1 MAFFEINVQLELR
14 NYVKSLNTIYFL
26 YLINLM
32 KTYVTWIV
40 VATIVLVLALVAAA
54 TQVPI
59 VTTNAQNMT
68 EGGAAQNQTETT
80 SMTATN
86 FTAQKTAISTV
97 DTLPGH
103 EMHQAVVVLPQ
114 RTDGKIWVG
123 TLSWSA
129 SKPVEVRLL
138 QNYDA
143 NVRPDAVHGKPVTAP
158 FAQGESAISL
168 LLQTNGA
175 GTVPSYNAGS
185 MNFAASQ
192 VAFHT
197 LGGVPFTVTYT
208 VDAEAKSLTS

>member
-1 MAFFEINVQLELR
+1 MKTELR
-14 NYVKSLNTIYFL
+14 
-26 YLINLM
+26 
-32 KTYVTWIV
+32 WIV
-40 VATIVLVLALVAAA
+40 AAITTVLVLALVAVA

-59 VTTNAQNMT
+59 VTTNAQIMT
-68 EGGAAQNQTETT
+68 EEGAVQQGEIGATQNQTETT
-80 SMTATN
+80 SMTDTT
-86 FTAQKTAISTV
+86 FTAQETATSVV

-103 EMHQAVVVLPQ
+103 EMHQAVIVLPQ
-114 RTDGKIWVG
+114 RTDGMIWVG
-123 TLSWSA
+123 TLSWSS

-138 QNYDA
+138 QDYDQSVTVDEA
-143 NVRPDAVHGKPVTAP
+143 HGKPVTAP
-158 FAQGESAISL
+158 FAEGESAISL

>member
-1 MAFFEINVQLELR
+1 
-14 NYVKSLNTIYFL
+14 
-26 YLINLM
+26 M

-40 VATIVLVLALVAAA
+40 VATIVLALVAAV

-59 VTTNAQNMT
+59 VTTNAQLALPELNMT
-68 EGGAAQNQTETT
+68 EGGTTQNQTETT

-103 EMHQAVVVLPQ
+103 EMHQAVIVLPQ
-114 RTDGKIWVG
+114 RTDGKVWIG

-143 NVRPDAVHGKPVTAP
+143 NVKPDAAHGKPVTAP

-197 LGGVPFTVTYT
+197 LGGVPFSVTYT
-208 VDAEAKSLTS
+208 IDAEAKSLTS

>member
-1 MAFFEINVQLELR
+1 MR
-14 NYVKSLNTIYFL
+14 NSFR
-26 YLINLM
+26 
-32 KTYVTWIV
+32 KTDVRWIV
-40 VATIVLVLALVAAA
+40 VATTTVLVLALVAAA
-54 TQVPI
+54 TQFPI
-59 VTTNAQNMT
+59 LTTNAQIT
-68 EGGAAQNQTETT
+68 TGGAAAQNQTETT
-80 SMTATN
+80 SMTATT
-86 FTAQKTAISTV
+86 FTAQKTGTSTV

-103 EMHQAVVVLPQ
+103 QLHQAVVVLPQ
-114 RTDGKIWVG
+114 RTDGMVWVG
-123 TLSWSA
+123 TLSWSS

-138 QNYDA
+138 QNYDT
-143 NVRPDAVHGKPVTAP
+143 NVTPDEAHGKPVTAP

-197 LGGVPFTVTYT
+197 LGGIPFTVTYT

>member
-1 MAFFEINVQLELR
+1 MLTSFICCN
-14 NYVKSLNTIYFL
+14 FL
-26 YLINLM
+26 YINPIM
-32 KTYVTWIV
+32 KTHVKWIV
-40 VATIVLVLALVAAA
+40 VATTALVLALVVAVP
-54 TQVPI
+54 QVPI
-59 VTTNAQNMT
+59 VTTSAQNMT
-68 EGGAAQNQTETT
+68 GGAAAQNQTGMTPETT
-80 SMTATN
+80 ETTATN
-86 FTAQKTAISTV
+86 VTVQKTATSIV

-103 EMHQAVVVLPQ
+103 QMHQAVVVLPQ
-114 RTDGKIWVG
+114 RIDGEVWVG

-143 NVRPDAVHGKPVTAP
+143 NVNPDEAHGKPVTAP

-208 VDAEAKSLTS
+208 VDAEAKSLTSLE

>member
-1 MAFFEINVQLELR
+1 MKTELR
-14 NYVKSLNTIYFL
+14 
-26 YLINLM
+26 
-32 KTYVTWIV
+32 WIV
-40 VATIVLVLALVAAA
+40 AAITTVLVLALVAVA

-59 VTTNAQNMT
+59 VTTNAQIMT
-68 EGGAAQNQTETT
+68 EEGAAQQQGEIGATQNQTETT
-80 SMTATN
+80 SMTDTT
-86 FTAQKTAISTV
+86 FTAQKTATSVV
-97 DTLPGH
+97 DSLPGH
-103 EMHQAVVVLPQ
+103 EMHQAVIVLPQ
-114 RTDGKIWVG
+114 RTDGMIWVG
-123 TLSWSA
+123 TLSWSS

-138 QNYDA
+138 QDYDQS
-143 NVRPDAVHGKPVTAP
+143 VTPDEAHGKPVTAP
-158 FAQGESAISL
+158 FAEGESAISL

>member
-1 MAFFEINVQLELR
+1 
-14 NYVKSLNTIYFL
+14 
-26 YLINLM
+26 M
-32 KTYVTWIV
+32 KTDVRRIV
-40 VATIVLVLALVAAA
+40 APITTVLVLALVAAA
-54 TQVPI
+54 IQVPTI
-59 VTTNAQNMT
+59 TTNAQNMT
-68 EGGAAQNQTETT
+68 GGEEEGGAAQQTGGAAQNQTETT

-97 DTLPGH
+97 DSLPGH
-103 EMHQAVVVLPQ
+103 EMHQAVIVLPQ

-123 TLSWSA
+123 TLSWSS

-138 QNYDA
+138 QNYDES
-143 NVRPDAVHGKPVTAP
+143 VTPDEAHGKPVTAP

-185 MNFAASQ
+185 MDFAASQ

>member
-1 MAFFEINVQLELR
+1 
-14 NYVKSLNTIYFL
+14 
-26 YLINLM
+26 M
-32 KTYVTWIV
+32 KTTHKPNVRWIV
-40 VATIVLVLALVAAA
+40 AAITTVLVLALVAAA

-59 VTTNAQNMT
+59 VTTNAQIMT
-68 EGGAAQNQTETT
+68 GEGGAAQNQTEMT
-80 SMTATN
+80 SMTATT
-86 FTAQKTAISTV
+86 FTAQKTATSIV
-97 DTLPGH
+97 DSLPGH
-103 EMHQAVVVLPQ
+103 EMHQAVIVLPQ
-114 RTDGKIWVG
+114 RSDGMVWVG
-123 TLSWSA
+123 TLSWSS

-138 QNYDA
+138 QNYDES
-143 NVRPDAVHGKPVTAP
+143 VTPDDAHGKPVTAP

>member
-1 MAFFEINVQLELR
+1 
-14 NYVKSLNTIYFL
+14 
-26 YLINLM
+26 
-32 KTYVTWIV
+32 
-40 VATIVLVLALVAAA
+40 VATTVLVLALVAAA

-59 VTTNAQNMT
+59 VTTNAQIMT
-68 EGGAAQNQTETT
+68 GEGGAAQNQTEMT
-80 SMTATN
+80 SMTATT

-97 DTLPGH
+97 DSLPGH
-103 EMHQAVVVLPQ
+103 ETHQAVIVLPQ
-114 RTDGKIWVG
+114 RTDGMIWVG
-123 TLSWSA
+123 TLSWSS

-138 QNYDA
+138 QNYDES
-143 NVRPDAVHGKPVTAP
+143 VTPDEAHGKPVTAP

-185 MNFAASQ
+185 MDFAASQ

-208 VDAEAKSLTS
+208 VDAEAKSLTN

>member
-1 MAFFEINVQLELR
+1 MR
-14 NYVKSLNTIYFL
+14 NSFR
-26 YLINLM
+26 
-32 KTYVTWIV
+32 KTDARWIA
-40 VATIVLVLALVAAA
+40 VAAITTVLVLALVVASA

-59 VTTNAQNMT
+59 VITTNAQIMT
-68 EGGAAQNQTETT
+68 EEGATQQQEGGVAAQNQTDTT
-80 SMTATN
+80 SMTDTT
-86 FTAQKTAISTV
+86 FTAQKTATSVV
-97 DTLPGH
+97 DSLPGH
-103 EMHQAVVVLPQ
+103 QLHQAVVVLPQ
-114 RTDGKIWVG
+114 RTDGMVWVG
-123 TLSWSA
+123 TLSWSS

-138 QNYDA
+138 QNYDES
-143 NVRPDAVHGKPVTAP
+143 VTPDEAHGKPVTAP

-208 VDAEAKSLTS
+208 VDAEAKSLTN

>member
-1 MAFFEINVQLELR
+1 MVG
-14 NYVKSLNTIYFL
+14 KPT
-26 YLINLM
+26 M
-32 KTYVTWIV
+32 KTHVTWIV
-40 VATIVLVLALVAAA
+40 VAAATTIVLVLALLAAA

-59 VTTNAQNMT
+59 VTTNAQIIT
-68 EGGAAQNQTETT
+68 GGAATAQNQTGATPETT

-86 FTAQKTAISTV
+86 FTAQKTAMSTV

-103 EMHQAVVVLPQ
+103 EGHQAVVVLPQ

-138 QNYDA
+138 QDYDA
-143 NVRPDAVHGKPVTAP
+143 SVQPDQAHGKPVTAP

-197 LGGVPFTVTYT
+197 LGGVPFIVTYT
-208 VDAEAKSLTS
+208 VDAQAKSLTS

>member
-1 MAFFEINVQLELR
+1 MLKYCNSSYI
-14 NYVKSLNTIYFL
+14 KT
-26 YLINLM
+26 M
-32 KTYVTWIV
+32 KTYLTWIE
-40 VATIVLVLALVAAA
+40 VATTVLVLALVAAA
-54 TQVPI
+54 TQLPI
-59 VTTNAQNMT
+59 LATNAQVLT
-68 EGGAAQNQTETT
+68 GEEAAAQNITDTT

-97 DTLPGH
+97 DALPGH
-103 EMHQAVVVLPQ
+103 EGHQAVIVIPQ

-138 QNYDA
+138 QDYDTS
-143 NVRPDAVHGKPVTAP
+143 VQPDAAHGKPVTAP

-168 LLQTNGA
+168 LLQANGA

-185 MNFAASQ
+185 MDFAASQ
-192 VAFHT
+192 IAFHT

>member
-1 MAFFEINVQLELR
+1 MKTELR
-14 NYVKSLNTIYFL
+14 
-26 YLINLM
+26 
-32 KTYVTWIV
+32 WIV
-40 VATIVLVLALVAAA
+40 AAITTVLVLALVAVA

-59 VTTNAQNMT
+59 VTTNAQIMT
-68 EGGAAQNQTETT
+68 EEGAAQQQGEIGATQNQTETT
-80 SMTATN
+80 SMTGTT
-86 FTAQKTAISTV
+86 FTAQKTATSVV
-97 DTLPGH
+97 DSLPGH
-103 EMHQAVVVLPQ
+103 QLHQAVVVLPQ
-114 RTDGKIWVG
+114 RTDGMVWVG
-123 TLSWSA
+123 TLSWSS

-138 QNYDA
+138 QDYDES
-143 NVRPDAVHGKPVTAP
+143 VTPDEAHGKPVTAP
-158 FAQGESAISL
+158 FAEGESAISL

>member
-1 MAFFEINVQLELR
+1 
-14 NYVKSLNTIYFL
+14 
-26 YLINLM
+26 M
-32 KTYVTWIV
+32 KTDVRRIV
-40 VATIVLVLALVAAA
+40 APITTVLVLALVAAA
-54 TQVPI
+54 IQVPTI
-59 VTTNAQNMT
+59 ITTNAQNMT
-68 EGGAAQNQTETT
+68 GGEQQKPAAQQTGGAAQNQTETT

-97 DTLPGH
+97 DSLPGH
-103 EMHQAVVVLPQ
+103 EMHQAVIVLPQ
-114 RTDGKIWVG
+114 RTDGMIWVG
-123 TLSWSA
+123 TLSWSS

-138 QNYDA
+138 QNYDGS
-143 NVRPDAVHGKPVTAP
+143 VTPDEAHGKPVTAP

-168 LLQTNGA
+168 LLQSNGA

>member
-1 MAFFEINVQLELR
+1 
-14 NYVKSLNTIYFL
+14 
-26 YLINLM
+26 M

-40 VATIVLVLALVAAA
+40 VATTVLVLALVAAV

-59 VTTNAQNMT
+59 VTTNAQLALPELNMT

-168 LLQTNGA
+168 LLQANGA

-197 LGGVPFTVTYT
+197 LGGVPFSVTYT

>member
-1 MAFFEINVQLELR
+1 MQTTHKRDVR
-14 NYVKSLNTIYFL
+14 
-26 YLINLM
+26 
-32 KTYVTWIV
+32 WIV
-40 VATIVLVLALVAAA
+40 AATTTTVLVLALVAAA

-59 VTTNAQNMT
+59 VTTNAQIMT
-68 EGGAAQNQTETT
+68 GEGGAAQQQIGGAAQNETTEMT
-80 SMTATN
+80 SMTDTT
-86 FTAQKTAISTV
+86 FTAQKTATSIV
-97 DTLPGH
+97 DSLPGH
-103 EMHQAVVVLPQ
+103 ELHHAVIVLPQ
-114 RTDGKIWVG
+114 RTDGMVWVG
-123 TLSWSA
+123 TLSWSS

-138 QNYDA
+138 QNYDES
-143 NVRPDAVHGKPVTAP
+143 VTPDEAHGKPVTAP

>member
-1 MAFFEINVQLELR
+1 
-14 NYVKSLNTIYFL
+14 
-26 YLINLM
+26 M
-32 KTYVTWIV
+32 KTTHKPNVRWVV
-40 VATIVLVLALVAAA
+40 VATTVLVLALVAAA

-59 VTTNAQNMT
+59 VTTNAQIMT
-68 EGGAAQNQTETT
+68 GEGGAAQNQTEMT
-80 SMTATN
+80 SMTATT

-97 DTLPGH
+97 DSLPGH
-103 EMHQAVVVLPQ
+103 EMHQAVIVLPQ
-114 RTDGKIWVG
+114 RSDGMVWVG
-123 TLSWSA
+123 TLSWSS

-138 QNYDA
+138 QNYDES
-143 NVRPDAVHGKPVTAP
+143 VTPDDAHGKPVTAP

>member
-1 MAFFEINVQLELR
+1 
-14 NYVKSLNTIYFL
+14 
-26 YLINLM
+26 M

-40 VATIVLVLALVAAA
+40 VATTVLALALVAAA

-68 EGGAAQNQTETT
+68 GGGAAQNQTETT

-143 NVRPDAVHGKPVTAP
+143 NIKPDQAHGKPVTAP

-197 LGGVPFTVTYT
+197 LGGVPFSVTYT

>member
-1 MAFFEINVQLELR
+1 
-14 NYVKSLNTIYFL
+14 
-26 YLINLM
+26 M
-32 KTYVTWIV
+32 KTTHKPNVRWVV

-59 VTTNAQNMT
+59 VTTNAQIMT
-68 EGGAAQNQTETT
+68 GEGGAAQQIGGAAQNQTEMT
-80 SMTATN
+80 SMTATT

-97 DTLPGH
+97 DSLPGH
-103 EMHQAVVVLPQ
+103 EMHQAVIVLPQ
-114 RTDGKIWVG
+114 RSDGMVWVG
-123 TLSWSA
+123 TLSWSS

-138 QNYDA
+138 QNYDES
-143 NVRPDAVHGKPVTAP
+143 VTPDDAHGKPVTAP

>member
-1 MAFFEINVQLELR
+1 
-14 NYVKSLNTIYFL
+14 
-26 YLINLM
+26 M
-32 KTYVTWIV
+32 KTTHKPNVRWIV
-40 VATIVLVLALVAAA
+40 AAITTVLVLALVAAA

-59 VTTNAQNMT
+59 VTTNAQIMT
-68 EGGAAQNQTETT
+68 EGGAAQNQTTEMT
-80 SMTATN
+80 SMTATT

-97 DTLPGH
+97 DSLPGH
-103 EMHQAVVVLPQ
+103 EMHQAVIVLPQ
-114 RTDGKIWVG
+114 RSDGMIWVG
-123 TLSWSA
+123 TLSWSS

-138 QNYDA
+138 QNYDES
-143 NVRPDAVHGKPVTAP
+143 VTPDEAHGKPVTAP

>member
-1 MAFFEINVQLELR
+1 MQTTHKRDVR
-14 NYVKSLNTIYFL
+14 
-26 YLINLM
+26 
-32 KTYVTWIV
+32 WIV
-40 VATIVLVLALVAAA
+40 AAITTVLVLALVAAA
-54 TQVPI
+54 TQI
-59 VTTNAQNMT
+59 STVTTNAQIET
-68 EGGAAQNQTETT
+68 GEEGAAQQQIGGAAQNETEMT
-80 SMTATN
+80 SMTATT
-86 FTAQKTAISTV
+86 FTAQETAISTV
-97 DTLPGH
+97 DSLPGH
-103 EMHQAVVVLPQ
+103 EMHQAVIVLPQ
-114 RTDGKIWVG
+114 RSDGMVWVG
-123 TLSWSA
+123 TLSWSS

-138 QNYDA
+138 QNYDES
-143 NVRPDAVHGKPVTAP
+143 VTPDEAHGKPVTAP

>member
-1 MAFFEINVQLELR
+1 MI
-14 NYVKSLNTIYFL
+14 
-26 YLINLM
+26 
-32 KTYVTWIV
+32 KTHVTWIL
-40 VATIVLVLALVAAA
+40 VATTTVLVLALVAGV
-54 TQVPI
+54 TQFPI

-68 EGGAAQNQTETT
+68 SGGGAAQNQTGMTPETT

-86 FTAQKTAISTV
+86 FTAQKTATSIV

-103 EMHQAVVVLPQ
+103 QMHQAVVVVPQ

-143 NVRPDAVHGKPVTAP
+143 NVQPDQAHGKPVTAP

-185 MNFAASQ
+185 MDFAASQ

-208 VDAEAKSLTS
+208 VDAQAKSLTS

>member
-1 MAFFEINVQLELR
+1 MQTTHKRDVR
-14 NYVKSLNTIYFL
+14 R
-26 YLINLM
+26 
-32 KTYVTWIV
+32 IV
-40 VATIVLVLALVAAA
+40 AATTTMLVLALVAVA

-59 VTTNAQNMT
+59 VTTNAQIMT
-68 EGGAAQNQTETT
+68 EEGATQQQGEIGAAQNQTEMT
-80 SMTATN
+80 SMTDTT
-86 FTAQKTAISTV
+86 FTAQETATSVV
-97 DTLPGH
+97 DGLPGH
-103 EMHQAVVVLPQ
+103 ELHQAVIVLPQ
-114 RTDGKIWVG
+114 RTDGMVWVG
-123 TLSWSA
+123 TLSWSS

-138 QNYDA
+138 QDYDES
-143 NVRPDAVHGKPVTAP
+143 VTPDEAHGKPVTAP
-158 FAQGESAISL
+158 FAEGESAISL

>member
-1 MAFFEINVQLELR
+1 MFDTM
-14 NYVKSLNTIYFL
+14 KSIFHIAPTRLPITS
-26 YLINLM
+26 
-32 KTYVTWIV
+32 
-40 VATIVLVLALVAAA
+40 VLVLALVVAAA
-54 TQVPI
+54 QVLV
-59 VTTNAQNMT
+59 VTTSAQNVT
-68 EGGAAQNQTETT
+68 GGGAAAQNQTETT
-80 SMTATN
+80 SMTGTT

-97 DTLPGH
+97 DSLPGH
-103 EMHQAVVVLPQ
+103 EMHQAVIVVPQ

-123 TLSWSA
+123 TLSWSV

-143 NVRPDAVHGKPVTAP
+143 NAKPDEAHGKPVTAP

-168 LLQTNGA
+168 LLQANGA

-185 MNFAASQ
+185 MNFAADQ

-208 VDAEAKSLTS
+208 VDAQAKDLTS

>member
-1 MAFFEINVQLELR
+1 M
-14 NYVKSLNTIYFL
+14 KSD
-26 YLINLM
+26 
-32 KTYVTWIV
+32 VRRIV
-40 VATIVLVLALVAAA
+40 AAITTVLVLALAAA
-54 TQVPI
+54 AIQVPTI
-59 VTTNAQNMT
+59 TTNAQNMT
-68 EGGAAQNQTETT
+68 GGEEEGGAAQQTGGAAQNQTETT

-97 DTLPGH
+97 DSLPGH
-103 EMHQAVVVLPQ
+103 EMHQAVIVLPQ

-123 TLSWSA
+123 TLSWSS

-138 QNYDA
+138 QNYDES
-143 NVRPDAVHGKPVTAP
+143 VTPDEAHGKPVTAP

>member
-1 MAFFEINVQLELR
+1 
-14 NYVKSLNTIYFL
+14 
-26 YLINLM
+26 M

-103 EMHQAVVVLPQ
+103 EMHQAIVVLPQ

-168 LLQTNGA
+168 LLQANGA

-197 LGGVPFTVTYT
+197 LGGVPFSVTYT